1 MLFQIWAS
9 FSFHIQYSKY
19 GYVCTKYVI
28 TVSTDLLPTASTY
41 NSNILSALSLLI
53 VMKIFRSN
61 KIVPCLYELH
71 YKTEC
76 TKNILDAYNVN

>member
-53 VMKIFRSN
+53 VMKAIKKHHVCMKYTIKPNAR
-61 KIVPCLYELH
+61 KIYWMLI
-71 YKTEC
+71 T
-76 TKNILDAYNVN
+76 